1 MPLPHIFGTEELSLH
16 SPSIAERQPPFCAL
30 LSPLDAEALGV
41 DTGDEVEICDL
52 AGAAILKIP
61 VQIKLTL
68 PRGLLGI
75 TTGRPEFQSLK
86 SLVQVTLKK
95 VNEEGQL

>member
-1 MPLPHIFGTEELSLH
+1 MLLPHIFGSEELSLH
-16 SPSIAERQPPFCAL
+16 SPSIAERLPPFRAL
-30 LSPLDAEALGV
+30 LNPLDAGALGIV
-41 DTGDEVEICDL
+41 TGDEVEISDP
-52 AGAAILKIP
+52 GGVPILKIP
-61 VQIKLTL
+61 VQIEKTL
-68 PRGLLGI
+68 PHSLLGI